1 MEAARKAS
9 VPELAAFLR
18 AHRHPRPNLNAQRIY
33 DQLHAPQLE
42 ASPAI
47 TRAKSRFMLAL
58 ISQLEPLLE
67 AIKEYDE
74 EITRLFRSHPDSLIF
89 ASLPGAGKR
98 LAPRLLVGWGE
109 DRGRYDNAAAMQA
122 LAGTSPVLHQS
133 GKYRFARCRRA
144 CVKFL
149 RRALQLFTYQSVRLV
164 SWGRDYYIQKR
175 AAGKTHHEALR
186 ALANIWVRIIFAMWL
201 ARTLQRGRLPG
212 SQGKTCTHHSL
223 KIIATPY

>member
-1 MEAARKAS
+1 
-9 VPELAAFLR
+9 
-18 AHRHPRPNLNAQRIY
+18 
-33 DQLHAPQLE
+33 
-42 ASPAI
+42 
-47 TRAKSRFMLAL
+47 MLAL

-74 EITRLFRSHPDSLIF
+74 EITCLFRSHPDSLIF

-98 LAPRLLVGWGE
+98 LAPRLLAGWGE

-149 RRALQLFTYQSVRLV
+149 RRALQLFAYQSVRLV
-164 SWGRDYYIQKR
+164 SWARDYYVCKR

-201 ARTLQRGRLPG
+201 KRETYDEAVFLAARAKHAPITV
-212 SQGKTCTHHSL
+212 
-223 KIIATPY
+223 